1 MGRRMKVVVVA
12 ALVAGVLG
20 GTVTRVPAEEQDHQY
35 ATDFGMGL
43 GALGVNLFYMPAKLV
58 YSLLGGI
65 TGSFAYGLTGGNLNI
80 GRAIWK
86 PTLGGTY
93 VVTPRMLRGQEPIL
107 FSGPTEAPAAVHSS
121 ARVEAVPPATQ
132 TQTGSYQGY

>member
-1 MGRRMKVVVVA
+1 MGRRMKVVVAA
-12 ALVAGVLG
+12 ALIAGLLG
-20 GTVTRVPAEEQDHQY
+20 GTSTLAVAEEDHQY

-43 GALGVNLFYMPAKLV
+43 GAFGVNLFYMPVKLV

-93 VVTPRMLRGQEPIL
+93 VVTPNMLRGREPIL
-107 FSGPTEAPAAVHSS
+107 FSGPTEAHAAVHSS
-121 ARVEAVPPATQ
+121 TRVEAARSQTQ
-132 TQTGSYQGY
+132 SQTGSYQGY